1 MSAAQRSACC
11 KKNIRR
17 GKCVWCGNHT
27 TGYIPLGSA
36 KSTVSPSPG
45 GGGVFGIFAGQR
57 AQQPQPQPR
66 AVPGEWTA
74 DADKQLWKGRDG
86 SLASLAQQMGR
97 GVGGVS
103 SRLGHLRDPTH
114 KAYQRLH
121 GTACTASAPA
131 APLDT
136 GKLNAM
142 QLRAVELALQGAS
155 FFLTGGAGT
164 GKSFTLDFVV
174 RALQRMHGA
183 QNVFVAASTGIAACH
198 IGGTTLHSFA
208 GVGLAQEPVCELAS
222 RVQNNRVASGR
233 WRACRAL
240 VVDEVSMLDSD
251 FFDKVEEIARRMRDS
266 EEPFGGVQLVLCGDF
281 FQLPPVSKGGAKA
294 HFLFESATWARVV
307 QRSVVLTEVFRQADA
322 SFVNLLNEMR
332 RGQLSDANVALLRSH
347 MAACLLADR
356 QRAGAAG
363 GEGAGSGGGGAGGA
377 SGGSA
382 SIADRLK
389 LFPHNQPADA
399 ENARRLAQLGGTA
412 RMSTVRGHGALLAG
426 CQTSPPRPA

>member
-36 KSTVSPSPG
+36 KSTASPSPG
-45 GGGVFGIFAGQR
+45 GSGGLFGIFSAKSQA
-57 AQQPQPQPR
+57 AQQQQPR

-74 DADKQLWKGRDG
+74 DDDKRLWNGRDG
-86 SLASLAQQMGR
+86 SLASLAQQLGR
-97 GVGGVS
+97 GAGGVS
-103 SRLGHLRDPTH
+103 SRLVHLRDPTH

-121 GTACTASAPA
+121 GTARAASAPA

-136 GKLNAM
+136 EKLNAM
-142 QLRAVELALQGAS
+142 QLRAVQLARQGAS

-208 GVGLAQEPVCELAS
+208 GVGLAQASELPPSPSGCSPMCPGCNPVRPGCNPMCLGCNPMCLGCTPCASQEPACELAS

-251 FFDKVEEIARRMRDS
+251 FFDKVGPDLSPHANPSPSPSPSPNQVEEIARRMRDS
-266 EEPFGGVQLVLCGDF
+266 EEPFGGVQLVLCG
-281 FQLPPVSKGGAKA
+281 S
-294 HFLFESATWARVV
+294 
-307 QRSVVLTEVFRQADA
+307 
-322 SFVNLLNEMR
+322 
-332 RGQLSDANVALLRSH
+332 
-347 MAACLLADR
+347 
-356 QRAGAAG
+356 
-363 GEGAGSGGGGAGGA
+363 
-377 SGGSA
+377 
-382 SIADRLK
+382 
-389 LFPHNQPADA
+389 
-399 ENARRLAQLGGTA
+399 
-412 RMSTVRGHGALLAG
+412 
-426 CQTSPPRPA
+426 